1 MNPNHD
7 PITPLVSLNG
17 TSAEQHQAAEDAER
31 RTHLTARYVAPLNEQ
46 ENRGNG
52 FRCQL
57 GEVKPYPWACKVRD
71 NSGNELH
78 FSGTAPGFLLRAAA
92 ASFGEC
98 VAIVEREAE

>member
-1 MNPNHD
+1 MTPHD
-7 PITPLVSLNG
+7 PISPLVSLAG

-31 RTHLTARYVAPLNEQ
+31 RTKLTARYVMPLG

-57 GEVKPYPWACKVRD
+57 GTVVTLPWRCVVMGQPQ
-71 NSGNELH
+71 SGK
-78 FSGTAPGFLLRAAA
+78 APFFALRAAA